1 MNVQFVDGLEFR
13 GEKSIRGQKD
23 PSKIYKR
30 IIFEDLDGNR
40 MVFFDDVERLP
51 AGLPAFERGKFYLL
65 TADIISGNNGFSC
78 HLLGAQAAP
87 EFLDS

>member
-1 MNVQFVDGLEFR
+1 MNIQFVDGLEFR
-13 GEKSIRGQKD
+13 GEKSIKGSKD

-40 MVFFDDVERLP
+40 LTFFEDSEKLP
-51 AGLPAFERGKFYLL
+51 ASLPAFKRGDFYLL
-65 TADIISGNNGFSC
+65 TADVFSGNNGFSI